1 MYVLLAAVCMQMV
14 IDALLLCV
22 LKDSETSDGSEV
34 HRYLMSAHVMVNKQL
49 NTWAKVTVV

>member
-1 MYVLLAAVCMQMV
+1 MV